1 VLRPETTAADIA
13 GWDSPMHLDI
23 IAAVEARFGIK
34 IQSREIERLGNVGD
48 FVQLILAKAI
58 PMKYQPRTVAGFQ
71 PGEFKM
77 ESLIQLNIE
86 NIHKMLR
93 QPAQEF
99 DRILFDP
106 NYDCNVHCVYSQYSL
121 KICY

>member
-1 VLRPETTAADIA
+1 MTERAIYFRLTDLFRELFADDSIVLRPETTAADIA

-58 PMKYQPRTVAGFQ
+58 PMK
-71 PGEFKM
+71 
-77 ESLIQLNIE
+77 
-86 NIHKMLR
+86 
-93 QPAQEF
+93 
-99 DRILFDP
+99 
-106 NYDCNVHCVYSQYSL
+106 
-121 KICY
+121 